1 VTPDELV
8 DALQRYR
15 DRAVEAA
22 PAVAMAMAE
31 TYQDHLTRVT
41 LRRTYSVPGQF
52 GTPAPPG
59 SPPSYRS
66 GDLARSVTR
75 WPGAASGFTATA
87 HVAPHTIYA
96 AVQEYGR
103 NIYARNFEYMHWRN
117 IGGLH
122 PARSGGDWWSHAG
135 DYLGWR
141 EGDEWWRKHVY
152 VPPRPYLQPALADV
166 VGDGSLLRAAATE
179 FRLAT
184 AGVWL

>member
-15 DRAVEAA
+15 DRAAEAA

-52 GTPAPPG
+52 GSPAPPG
-59 SPPSYRS
+59 SPPSFRS

-75 WPGAASGFTATA
+75 WPGASSGFTATA

-96 AVQEYGR
+96 AVQEYGK
-103 NIYARNFEYMHWRN
+103 NIYARNFEYMHWHTL
-117 IGGLH
+117 G
-122 PARSGGDWWSHAG
+122 GGDWWHRSG
-135 DYLGWR
+135 KYLGWG
-141 EGDEWWRKHVY
+141 EAGEWWRKHVY
-152 VPPRPYLQPALADV
+152 VPPRPYLAPALADV
-166 VGDGSLLRAAATE
+166 IGDGSLLRSAAAE

-184 AGVWL
+184 AGWWL